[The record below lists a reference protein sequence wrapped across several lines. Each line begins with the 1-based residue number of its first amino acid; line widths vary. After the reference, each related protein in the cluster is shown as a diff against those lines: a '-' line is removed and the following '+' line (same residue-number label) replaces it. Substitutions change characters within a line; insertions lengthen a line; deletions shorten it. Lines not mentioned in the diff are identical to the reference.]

1 MWSANA
7 VVEGCC
13 IFLWFEIV
21 KMSLRVLILF
31 NVCMCTIWEYDVIT
45 LVFSKEERRHKSY
58 KICIVDKSFI
68 QLQFHEANI
77 LIVHFF
83 GQLTKGIF
91 YNLKIPTL
99 SCFRRHKDLKLL
111 LNLLA
116 ETSGV
121 PQFFLQLY
129 LLAQKKMMIHSGRH
143 LCWTISIPH
152 NIPIWICS
160 HPISML
166 SIYLTTWRQVCQSHF
181 EFSPSLT
188 KSFNPSGNHRLGQY
202 VFASEYF
209 DLHILVLSETTPSFA
224 ESAIWRIRDSDSKP
238 KGKRAFF
245 KIVAKQLFRSL
256 DFSPSPLQ
264 MSLLCS

>member
-1 MWSANA
+1 MIWNCQN
-7 VVEGCC
+7 VVECPDSFYCVCVHKLGLWCH
-13 IFLWFEIV
+13 FLGLYQ
-21 KMSLRVLILF
+21 K
-31 NVCMCTIWEYDVIT
+31 
-45 LVFSKEERRHKSY
+45 KERRHKSY

-121 PQFFLQLY
+121 SQLFFLQLC
-129 LLAQKKMMIHSGRH
+129 LLVQKKMMIHLGRH
-143 LCWTISIPH
+143 LCLIISIPH

-166 SIYLTTWRQVCQSHF
+166 SIYLSTWRQVCQSHF

-209 DLHILVLSETTPSFA
+209 DLHITSFWNNTFFRRICDLKNTRQWFQTKRK
-224 ESAIWRIRDSDSKP
+224 ESIFQDCCKTI
-238 KGKRAFF
+238 
-245 KIVAKQLFRSL
+245 I
-256 DFSPSPLQ
+256 
-264 MSLLCS
+264 

>member
-1 MWSANA
+1 MIWNCQN
-7 VVEGCC
+7 VVEGPDSFYCVC
-13 IFLWFEIV
+13 VHELGVWCNFLG
-21 KMSLRVLILF
+21 
-31 NVCMCTIWEYDVIT
+31 
-45 LVFSKEERRHKSY
+45 RRHKSY

-143 LCWTISIPH
+143 SCLTISIPH
-152 NIPIWICS
+152 NIQIWICS
-160 HPISML
+160 HPTSLL
-166 SIYLTTWRQVCQSHF
+166 SIYLTSWRQVCQSHF
-181 EFSPSLT
+181 EFSPYLT

-202 VFASEYF
+202 VFAIEYF
-209 DLHILVLSETTPSFA
+209 ELHISSFWNNTFLCRICDLKNTRQWFQTKRKESIFQDCCET
-224 ESAIWRIRDSDSKP
+224 II
-238 KGKRAFF
+238 
-245 KIVAKQLFRSL
+245 
-256 DFSPSPLQ
+256 
-264 MSLLCS
+264 